1 MAKLASMPPKT
12 KGQESNSLIARL
24 TDIKDQSDRYHCQT
38 NSAFLTEEELVQ
50 VTPWLKKQGAIRI
63 DGGYLGARRCRI
75 AFLYDED
82 DFVSEVVCL
91 VAKIT
96 QKYVQISHRDVLGA
110 LMGLNIVRAQFG
122 DIFVLEDKIAIYCT
136 ESSAKV
142 VMSQCTQIHQ
152 LSITFERSEEPM
164 YLTQQYQ
171 TSEINV
177 ASMRLDNLVSAIA
190 NTSRSEAVK
199 MIETSKVSINHE
211 IVEDCAKLCHNKDTV
226 SIQKVG
232 RFVIED
238 SQKRTRKERMIIEVK
253 KFL

>member
-1 MAKLASMPPKT
+1 MAKSASMPPKT
-12 KGQESNSLIARL
+12 KGQESNSLLARL
-24 TDIKDQSDRYHCQT
+24 ADIKDQSERYHCQT

-50 VTPWLKKQGAIRI
+50 ATPWLKKQGAIRI
-63 DGGYLGARRCRI
+63 DGGYLEARRCRI
-75 AFLYDED
+75 AFLYDAEE
-82 DFVSEVVCL
+82 FRSEVVCL

-110 LMGLNIVRAQFG
+110 LMGLNLIRAQFG
-122 DIFVLEDKIAIYCT
+122 DIFVLEDKIAVYCT
-136 ESSAKV
+136 ETSAKV

-152 LSITFERSEEPM
+152 LSVVFERSEVPIFLE
-164 YLTQQYQ
+164 QQYE
-171 TSEINV
+171 TSAINV

-190 NTSRSEAVK
+190 NTSRSEAAK
-199 MIETSKVSINHE
+199 MIETAKVSINHE

-238 SQKRTRKERMIIEVK
+238 LQKRTRKERMLIEVK